1 MKFHNRQ
8 KGFSLI
14 ELLVSLVIFA
24 VGLLSIAGLQ
34 MVSKRSNFESLQ
46 RTTASHIAYGLLEEM
61 RTNGD
66 AIGTYL
72 AAPDL
77 GGGQFASMQFADC
90 SSALS
95 PCTSTQK
102 AQQDLWFWEQVLDGA
117 QEEGVEGAS
126 GGVVSPTMC
135 INGPVGGGA
144 GVYVVAI
151 AWQGGISMANPE
163 ISACGAGSGKYGDA
177 DTFRRVLQIATFID
191 PNI

>member
-1 MKFHNRQ
+1 MKLHNRQ

-77 GGGQFASMQFADC
+77 GGGQFASMQVADC
-90 SSALS
+90 SNAAS

-117 QEEGVEGAS
+117 QEVGVEGAS
-126 GGVVSPTMC
+126 GGIMSPTMC

-163 ISACGAGSGKYGDA
+163 INACGAGSGKYGDA
-177 DTFRRVLQIATFID
+177 DAFRRVLQVATFID